1 MSLNQQQERYISNY
15 LRDVALRIDPGVQP
29 SRAQRALDLLDA
41 RIRRDIE
48 GKTNGSVQDADV
60 VRVLD
65 ELGPPETHAEQ
76 IRPDNAAQDG
86 RAPAVWLGVC
96 SHWAS
101 KVDVPVRLLRIGV
114 FVAGLVTGPLALW
127 AYVAAF
133 AHLYV
138 TTPKEKRPAID
149 YVRIAWNVGSCIA
162 IITVLSWVLDYALW
176 GIAFGHERLFDKD
189 LPSAGGWG
197 WIKMEAPGYYS
208 LTLMTTLPLALIAGL
223 PVAGG
228 HQPQAPLPRHHH
240 PLRHLPLLRPRVT
253 HCRAGNRAG
262 QPIRRREPYGL
273 PANAVR
279 VLQQSTR
286 SQAAVSLG

>member
-228 HQPQAPLPRHHH
+228 WDTSLKRLYLAIITLYGIY
-240 PLRHLPLLRPRVT
+240 LS
-253 HCRAGNRAG
+253 
-262 QPIRRREPYGL
+262 YGL
-273 PANAVR
+273 A
-279 VLQQSTR
+279 
-286 SQAAVSLG
+286 SLIAGLVIELVNQYGGVNLRDYLPTP